1 MQSEMHER
9 IQKTAKMIAE
19 SAGATADVR
28 ITKIFPVTFN
38 DPDLTKQLVPTLE
51 RVTGRGKLFITPPI
65 MGGED
70 FAYYQEKIPGFF
82 FFLGITPEGGKIV
95 PNHSPHFYVDENA
108 ILLGIRAMANL
119 AVDFL
124 SSK

>member
-1 MQSEMHER
+1 M
-9 IQKTAKMIAE
+9 
-19 SAGATADVR
+19 
-28 ITKIFPVTFN
+28 
-38 DPDLTKQLVPTLE
+38 VPTLE

-70 FAYYQEKIPGFF
+70 FAYYQEKIPGLF
-82 FFLGITPEGGKIV
+82 FFLGTTPEGGKIV
-95 PNHSPHFYVDENA
+95 PNHSPLFFVDENA